1 MLCKGQTKTTGIHS
15 EIGTAAFRTD
25 KKDAVGGIWK
35 KTDFKKYDIELDGN
49 KIPDGEFELKLKM
62 RGYIRVCSFKML

>member
-1 MLCKGQTKTTGIHS
+1 MLCKRTDKNHWYTQR
-15 EIGTAAFRTD
+15 IGTAAFRTD
-25 KKDAVGGIWK
+25 KKMPWAAFGR